1 LTFVDNFLP
10 LQYPMNRES
19 WLKELFAL
27 VLLTTGA
34 TEAFAATAA
43 EQFGAHRWPTEPK
56 LSVDLQKDLCKQIL
70 TDAVEAFASVDTD
83 LDIAAAIARDF
94 PPLATKAAIDGAA
107 DDTPSPLGRL
117 DLDLDGTGHQQ
128 VVIYRDNSFNWRG
141 EWHYAYVFPS
151 AADFD
156 SAKTQI
162 ASTWLTVPQ
171 DSQYPPPG
179 KREYSAQQYY
189 PSALTNKDEEI
200 QTGDVWADHAL
211 FEANKRFYFAGGTT
225 AFDREAPAPVQIF
238 RLLANGYVEIAC
250 KIESGTVDEAYKTFQ
265 KLPAMGALLATIRTI
280 GAGGEDGGTMHSGQ
294 MHDAQ
299 ATAAEIRA
307 AYRPWATSAETK
319 PGYSG
324 DNPYYRF
331 DERTRAF
338 LEDWSLEELWNRRE
352 YQTLMELT
360 GPAEASYANYLE
372 SAFDVTADAAR
383 LDAIKVI
390 QALIGARLEVPN
402 QFTTAQTRLYFPS
415 TPLHQAVMRRD
426 RVAFDAALA
435 NPQSTADQA
444 FGRPPKPTP
453 EILSDALPDAVEWP
467 YGLDRLLAAGA
478 DPNHTNAFGK
488 TPLMVAA
495 HFDRPDSVTRL
506 LKAGAKVDALT
517 TSGSVTLMEAPK
529 RAGRTALMYAA
540 ENASPAAIKAL
551 LDAGADPSAHDSA
564 GNDMGFYL
572 ANNPRFTAP
581 ERALGVTGLAKIAEQ
596 FSGPS
601 FSCEK
606 ARSSTEHAICGS
618 DVLRI
623 FDAQISRAFT
633 NLLSNERQV
642 TLSEQR
648 AWLRERDRSCGGD
661 QDCLA
666 EMMRT
671 HLRYLHER
679 AAEAATPTAQQR

>member
-1 LTFVDNFLP
+1 MR
-10 LQYPMNRES
+10 LQG
-19 WLKELFAL
+19 LAAL
-27 VLLTTGA
+27 LASMT
-34 TEAFAATAA
+34 FAAYTLAASTA

-56 LSVDLQKDLCKQIL
+56 LSVDLQEDLCKQIL
-70 TDAVEAFASVDTD
+70 ADAIEAFTSVDTD
-83 LDIAAAIARDF
+83 LDIASAIAKDF
-94 PPLATKAAIDGAA
+94 PPLATKPAIDGAA
-107 DDTPSPLGRL
+107 DGAPSPLGRL

-141 EWHYAYVFPS
+141 DWHYAYVFPS

-162 ASTWLTVPQ
+162 ASTWITVPQ

-189 PSALTNKDEEI
+189 PSSLTNKDEEI

-238 RLLANGYVEIAC
+238 RLLANGHVEVAC
-250 KIESGTVDEAYKTFQ
+250 KIESGTVDEAYKTLQ
-265 KLPAMGALLATIRTI
+265 KLPAVGSLLATIRTI

-307 AYRPWATSAETK
+307 ASRPWATSAETK
-319 PGYSG
+319 PGYAG

-338 LEDWSLEELWNRRE
+338 LEEWSLEELWNRRE

-360 GPAEASYANYLE
+360 GPAEASYANYLQ
-372 SAFDVTADAAR
+372 SAFGVTADAAR

-402 QFTTAQTRLYFPS
+402 QFTTDQTRLYFPS

-426 RVAFDAALA
+426 RAAFDAALA
-435 NPQSTADQA
+435 NPQSVADQA
-444 FGRPPKPTP
+444 FGRAPKPTP
-453 EILSDALPDAVEWP
+453 EILSDAVADAVEWP
-467 YGLDRLLAAGA
+467 YALDGLLGAGA
-478 DPNHTNAFGK
+478 DPNHVNAFGK

-495 HFDRPDSVTRL
+495 HFDRPDSVRKL
-506 LKAGAKVDALT
+506 LKVGAKVDAVT
-517 TSGSVTLMEAPK
+517 TAGSATWMDAPK
-529 RAGRTALMYAA
+529 RTGRTALMYAA
-540 ENASPAAIKAL
+540 ENAGPAAIKAL
-551 LDAGADPSAHDSA
+551 LDAAANANAQDSA
-564 GNDMGFYL
+564 GNDVGFYL
-572 ANNPRFTAP
+572 ANNPRFTAA
-581 ERALGVTGLAKIAEQ
+581 ERSLGVTGLAKIADQ

-606 ARSSTEHAICGS
+606 AQSSTERAICGS

-623 FDAQISRAFT
+623 FDAQISRAFAK
-633 NLLSNERQV
+633 LLPNERQAA
-642 TLSEQR
+642 LSEQR
-648 AWLRERDRSCGGD
+648 AWLHARDKSCGGD
-661 QDCLA
+661 QNCLA

-679 AAEAATPTAQQR
+679 AAEAATPTAKQP